1 MSVKCPTPLHAA
13 LFELT
18 LFDAD
23 LHTGDTEFGGNT
35 WWFRVTEPE
44 TFDVPEYGEVT
55 VPIGNYGIT
64 EDDQG
69 HVTVAQ
75 YATWEDAETEH
86 ARIDAAYGEWLDS
99 EGCG

>member
-1 MSVKCPTPLHAA
+1 MSAKLPTPPHAA

-35 WWFRVTEPE
+35 WWFRVTDAE

-55 VPIGNYGIT
+55 LLPGNYGIT

-75 YATWEDAETEH
+75 YATWEDAVADH
-86 ARIDAAYGEWLDS
+86 RLVDAAYGEWI
-99 EGCG
+99 EKRGGE